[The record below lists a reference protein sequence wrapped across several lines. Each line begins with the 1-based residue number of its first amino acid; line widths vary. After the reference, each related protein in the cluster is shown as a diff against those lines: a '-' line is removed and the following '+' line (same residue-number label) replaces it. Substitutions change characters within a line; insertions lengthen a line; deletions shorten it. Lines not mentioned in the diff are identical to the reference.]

1 MPGQVEANSD
11 CVNASS
17 ETSSYCPSLWVKN
30 TFLVP
35 GVIDSVDIVK
45 APEFMPLDTSV
56 ANMTNTTTCSPLS
69 APSVDG
75 VELNLSVVVEIG
87 KLR

>member
-11 CVNASS
+11 CVNARS
-17 ETSSYCPSLWVKN
+17 ETSSYCPSLRVKN

-45 APEFMPLDTSV
+45 APKFMPLDPSV
-56 ANMTNTTTCSPLS
+56 ANMMKTTCSPLS
-69 APSVDG
+69 APGVNG